1 MKDIPVQ
8 AGTINSEPISESE
21 IMKMVKASLLG
32 LRIERAEDLKE
43 KGLTYRGTRL
53 LELLILNKE
62 LYRLR

>member
-1 MKDIPVQ
+1 MNTHVQ

-21 IMKMVKASLLG
+21 IMKMVRASLLG
-32 LRIERAEDLKE
+32 LRIELAEGLKV